1 MKQLLIVNKAKAI
14 NANTGT
20 TVTPYDLSGL
30 DKGAITFFELGA
42 SSLLAAAPTKNF
54 AIALGLGANS
64 APFVI
69 PEVDLDTL
77 EITKTVPSLGKAF
90 AISFTMP
97 TTVVGDEYGI
107 LFSKKG
113 VVANE
118 RSNFYVSIV
127 AGSTTANIEA
137 TALRKAINDKK
148 SDMFPFTATG
158 SGSTVTVTCD
168 IVGDMWAAKLVDG
181 LAGTAWASN
190 YPVEAQK
197 TIGDKAFIQD
207 LASQCAAGK
216 GFNYLDGDGKD
227 IYPGYPEAVEDLV
240 VNASGTAGASTEGY
254 AVFNLHFATG
264 RKSGKQMDERVWQYV
279 HIAVP
284 ITNASYSTIGT
295 ILPEGKFSENLVS
308 RVVALENA

>member
-1 MKQLLIVNKAKAI
+1 MKQLLIVNKSKAL
-14 NANTGT
+14 NTQIS
-20 TVTPYDLSGL
+20 TVNDLSGL
-30 DKGAITFFELGA
+30 QEGAITFFELGA
-42 SSLLAAAPTKNF
+42 STYLAAAPTKNF
-54 AIALGLGANS
+54 AIALGVGHNS

-90 AISFTMP
+90 AVSFTMP
-97 TTVVGDEYGI
+97 TTVKGDEYGI

-127 AGSTTANIEA
+127 AGSTTAATEA
-137 TALRKAINDKK
+137 NALRKAINDKK

-158 SGSTVTVTCD
+158 SGATVTVTCD

-197 TIGDKAFIQD
+197 TVGDKAFITE

-216 GFNYLDGDGKD
+216 GFNYVDGDGKE

-240 VNASGTAGASTEGY
+240 VNASGTGGASTEGY
-254 AVFNLHFATG
+254 VVFNLHFATG
-264 RKSGKQMDERVWQYV
+264 RKAGKQMDERVWQYV

-284 ITNASYSTIGT
+284 ITNASYSTIST